1 LDGAFAF
8 QAQANGVN
16 FSPLGS
22 SEHHISHSF
31 ARIRCVRDL
40 GWNDIISRSYRP
52 ARRFPDRRFDRTS
65 KAFEFEFIVDVAG
78 FNRNM
83 LRLVE
88 LRVSNILNRYRSLLV
103 DRLVDVITFIFPAP
117 AGEQVSPRSR
127 LSQ

>member
-1 LDGAFAF
+1 VD
-8 QAQANGVN
+8 
-16 FSPLGS
+16 FSRLLQE
-22 SEHHISHSF
+22 EHHVSHNF

-40 GWNDIISRSYRP
+40 GWNDINSQSYRP

-65 KAFEFEFIVDVAG
+65 SAFEFEFTVNVAG

-88 LRVSNILNRYRSLLV
+88 LRVSNILDRYRSLLV
-103 DRLVDVITFIFPAP
+103 DRLVDVITFIPSTGGR
-117 AGEQVSPRSR
+117 AGIPTSR